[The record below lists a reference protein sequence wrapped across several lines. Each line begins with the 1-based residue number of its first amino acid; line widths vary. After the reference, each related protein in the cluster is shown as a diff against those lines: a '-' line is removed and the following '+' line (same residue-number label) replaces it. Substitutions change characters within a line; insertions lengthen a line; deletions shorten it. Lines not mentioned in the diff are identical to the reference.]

1 MYNYLKQ
8 EKTAYSETYELNSIL
23 RKLKTN
29 TTAEENKPT
38 LKDELNTLSQVNGL
52 LTNPVDRIK

>member
-8 EKTAYSETYELNSIL
+8 EKTAYSEIYELNSIL

>member
-1 MYNYLKQ
+1 MYNYLNQ

>member
-52 LTNPVDRIK
+52 LTNLVDRIK